1 MTVLR
6 SHGGAGE
13 AGGAGGV
20 AADRTKERGYPF
32 CMRTLAR
39 WSCSTTRLLWE
50 VVTPFALSW
59 RHFTRPPLHMGGVV
73 GAEVQIPVGACRL
86 LVHPDVP
93 TTMSLSGEQ
102 GI

>member
-1 MTVLR
+1 MELFHNQVALGGGDSLR
-6 SHGGAGE
+6 SVVETLHQAPTSHG
-13 AGGAGGV
+13 
-20 AADRTKERGYPF
+20 
-32 CMRTLAR
+32 
-39 WSCSTTRLLWE
+39 W
-50 VVTPFALSW
+50 
-59 RHFTRPPLHMGGVV
+59 GGVV